1 MQDAATVA
9 SRQQADAQ
17 QADAQQ
23 ADAQQADAQQG
34 NAQQADAGLALGEGA
49 GYDLIA
55 RTLLACEVERLSG
68 VLRVTGEPG
77 GLIHLTDGNITAVE
91 TPGAPGPDL
100 ILVRSGRIPEASWAA
115 AFTAAAAGG
124 RMGSE
129 LVKRGLIG
137 EGELEAV
144 LRIALAD
151 AMFAVA
157 GGRVDEAAVEHA
169 TTPSLLP
176 LEQPAAPGWL
186 LFETSRRLQVLAS
199 TAGLVRHDKD
209 RVTADPTAP
218 LARGGALPP
227 GGGALPPGGGVLP
240 PGGGALPPGG
250 GVLPPGGR
258 ALPPRGG
265 VLPPGGRALPPGQ
278 DEIIALANG
287 RRTARDMAFILG
299 RGVYSLSL
307 ELSKMNANGLVS
319 ITSRRSIGPAKHAR
333 QQVPQSAE
341 APDGDDQRAAP
352 ANDLPR
358 RHQPGRQPRSAP
370 AEIMPPPSSALLRL
384 LRLFPS
390 GDRDSS
396 GSADAGAEM

>member
-1 MQDAATVA
+1 
-9 SRQQADAQ
+9 
-17 QADAQQ
+17 
-23 ADAQQADAQQG
+23 
-34 NAQQADAGLALGEGA
+34 
-49 GYDLIA
+49 
-55 RTLLACEVERLSG
+55 

-77 GLIHLTDGNITAVE
+77 GLIHLTDGNVTAIE
-91 TPGAPGPDL
+91 TAGAPGPDL
-100 ILVRSGRIPEASWAA
+100 ILVRSSRIPEASWAG
-115 AFTAAAAGG
+115 AFTTAAAGG

-169 TTPSLLP
+169 ATPSLLP

-186 LFETSRRLQVLAS
+186 LYETSRRLQVLES
-199 TAGLVRHDKD
+199 TADLVRHDQD
-209 RVTADPTAP
+209 RVTADPAAP
-218 LARGGALPP
+218 SAGSGALP
-227 GGGALPPGGGVLP
+227 L
-240 PGGGALPPGG
+240 
-250 GVLPPGGR
+250 
-258 ALPPRGG
+258 
-265 VLPPGGRALPPGQ
+265 GQ

-307 ELSKMNANGLVS
+307 ELTKMHSIGLVS
-319 ITSRRSIGPAKHAR
+319 ITSRRSIGPAGRAR
-333 QQVPQSAE
+333 QE
-341 APDGDDQRAAP
+341 APQPTPVQADDRPAAK
-352 ANDLPR
+352 ASELPR

-390 GDRDSS
+390 GDRDPS
-396 GSADAGAEM
+396 GSSDAGAET

>member
-1 MQDAATVA
+1 MAATVQE
-9 SRQQADAQ
+9 SPAQ
-17 QADAQQ
+17 
-23 ADAQQADAQQG
+23 
-34 NAQQADAGLALGEGA
+34 GA

-77 GLIHLTDGNITAVE
+77 GLIHLADGNVTAID
-91 TPGAPGPDL
+91 TAGAPGPDL
-100 ILVRSGRIPEASWAA
+100 ILVRSGRVGEASWAG

-124 RMGSE
+124 HMASE

-157 GGRVDEAAVEHA
+157 AGRVDETTVEHA
-169 TTPSLLP
+169 TSASLLP

-186 LFETSRRLQVLAS
+186 LFETSRRLKALAGAPS
-199 TAGLVRHDKD
+199 LVRHDRD
-209 RVTADPTAP
+209 RVTADPAAP
-218 LARGGALPP
+218 AAGS
-227 GGGALPPGGGVLP
+227 GVLP
-240 PGGGALPPGG
+240 SS
-250 GVLPPGGR
+250 
-258 ALPPRGG
+258 
-265 VLPPGGRALPPGQ
+265 Q
-278 DEIIALANG
+278 DEILALANG

-307 ELSKMNANGLVS
+307 ELTRMHSKGLVA
-319 ITSRRSIGPAKHAR
+319 ITSRRAIGPTR
-333 QQVPQSAE
+333 PQRAPQPTAE
-341 APDGDDQRAAP
+341 TAADDQPP
-352 ANDLPR
+352 AKASDLPR

-370 AEIMPPPSSALLRL
+370 AEIMPPPSSALTRL

-390 GDRDSS
+390 GDRDAG
-396 GSADAGAEM
+396 GSADAGAET

>member
-1 MQDAATVA
+1 MEPTTQETAPAPHPDQAPVA
-9 SRQQADAQ
+9 
-17 QADAQQ
+17 
-23 ADAQQADAQQG
+23 
-34 NAQQADAGLALGEGA
+34 EA

-55 RTLLACEVERLSG
+55 RALRACEVERRSG

-77 GLIHLTDGNITAVE
+77 GLIHLTDGNVTAIE
-91 TPGAPGPDL
+91 TAGAPGPDL
-100 ILVRSGRIPEASWAA
+100 ILVRSGRIPEATWAG
-115 AFTAAAAGG
+115 AFTSAAAGG
-124 RMGSE
+124 QMGTE

-137 EGELEAV
+137 EGELQAV

-157 GGRVDEAAVEHA
+157 GGRVDETAVEHA

-186 LFETSRRLQVLAS
+186 LFETSRRLQVLAG
-199 TAGLVRHDKD
+199 AADPVRHDRD
-209 RVTADPTAP
+209 RVTSDPAAP
-218 LARGGALPP
+218 SAGRGGLP
-227 GGGALPPGGGVLP
+227 A
-240 PGGGALPPGG
+240 
-250 GVLPPGGR
+250 
-258 ALPPRGG
+258 
-265 VLPPGGRALPPGQ
+265 GQ

-307 ELSKMNANGLVS
+307 ELSKMRANGLVS
-319 ITSRRSIGPAKHAR
+319 ITSRRSIAPARHAR
-333 QQVPQSAE
+333 RQAPESAE
-341 APDGDDQRAAP
+341 LPADDAQPAAK
-352 ANDLPR
+352 ASDLPR
-358 RHQPGRQPRSAP
+358 RHSPGRQPRSAP

-384 LRLFPS
+384 LRLFPT

>member
-1 MQDAATVA
+1 M
-9 SRQQADAQ
+9 ADSDEAP
-17 QADAQQ
+17 A
-23 ADAQQADAQQG
+23 
-34 NAQQADAGLALGEGA
+34 EGA
-49 GYDLIA
+49 GYDPIA

-77 GLIHLTDGNITAVE
+77 GLIHLTDGNVTAIE
-91 TPGAPGPDL
+91 TAGAPGPDL
-100 ILVRSGRIPEASWAA
+100 ILVRSGRVPEASWAG

-157 GGRVDEAAVEHA
+157 SGRVDETAVEHP

-186 LFETSRRLQVLAS
+186 LFETSRRLQILAS
-199 TAGLVRHDKD
+199 TSDLVRHDKD
-209 RVTADPTAP
+209 RVTADPAAP
-218 LARGGALPP
+218 TGGAGLLP
-227 GGGALPPGGGVLP
+227 AS
-240 PGGGALPPGG
+240 
-250 GVLPPGGR
+250 
-258 ALPPRGG
+258 
-265 VLPPGGRALPPGQ
+265 Q
-278 DEIIALANG
+278 DEIITLANG

-307 ELSKMNANGLVS
+307 ELSKMHANGLVS
-319 ITSRRSIGPAKHAR
+319 ITSRRSIGPARHAR
-333 QQVPQSAE
+333 RQVPPAAE
-341 APDGDDQRAAP
+341 APEADDQQAGRAS
-352 ANDLPR
+352 DLPR

-370 AEIMPPPSSALLRL
+370 AEIMPPPSSALIRL

-390 GDRDSS
+390 GDRDPS
-396 GSADAGAEM
+396 GSADAGAET